1 MALTSKTAAIAWVDH
16 AAGGLIPPPATF
28 LTPTEQVQ
36 ADTLRFARRREEWL
50 LGRWTAAR
58 LIEGIPDLRG
68 AVLKNETSGAPYF
81 ERNGKHLP
89 GCVSLSHRAGEGFCA
104 YSRELQVGADVEL
117 VEPRSD
123 AFIRDYFTIEEQQH
137 GAEFTQNTRKI
148 WANLIWSAKEAVLKT
163 LRTGLRMDT
172 CQVSIDLMGDIQIE
186 NCWQALE
193 IKCSAAAGTWIG
205 LWQRRGSHVFTL
217 AALSNALYNR
227 VELHEIG
234 RDRPSRG
241 TKPTIIEL
249 KEN

>member
-1 MALTSKTAAIAWVDH
+1 MALTNKTAAIAWVDH
-16 AAGGLIPPPATF
+16 AAGGVIPSPATF
-28 LTPTEQVQ
+28 LTPTEQAQ
-36 ADTLRFARRREEWL
+36 ADTLRFARRREDWL

-58 LIEGIPDLRG
+58 LVEGIPDLRG
-68 AVLKNETSGAPYF
+68 AVLKNEPSGAPFF
-81 ERNGKHLP
+81 ERDGKRLS
-89 GCVSLSHRAGEGFCA
+89 GCVSLSHRAGEGFCV

-123 AFIRDYFTIEEQQH
+123 AFTRDYFTIEEQQL
-137 GAEFTQNTRKI
+137 GAEFTESTRKI

-172 CQVSIDLMGDIQIE
+172 RQVSIDLTGDIQIE

-193 IKCSAAAGTWIG
+193 IKCNAAAGTWIG
-205 LWQRRGSHVFTL
+205 WWQRRESYVFTL

-234 RDRPSRG
+234 KDRSSG
-241 TKPTIIEL
+241 VTKPTIIEL
-249 KEN
+249 EET